1 MKSDYSD
8 IIHLPHHV
16 SKTHPQMS
24 MHDRA
29 AQFSPFAALTGYD
42 SAILET
48 ARLTEE
54 KITLNEDMQELLD
67 IKFQQ
72 LLEHLSEKPLIS
84 ITFFCP
90 DKRKQGG
97 SYVSASGTVKKLDL
111 SAAYPD
117 TGGWNADFSG
127 RYSVHRSSYLHH
139 PVEIRISFFP
149 VPLNHAE
156 VMKDIAHNAG
166 LLLSDMDSFAEL
178 RGRKRLRQIVWE
190 SAGHNPVRR

>member
-54 KITLNEDMQELLD
+54 KITLNEDLQELLD

-84 ITFFCP
+84 ITFFALTNANRAVP
-90 DKRKQGG
+90 MSLYPARSK
-97 SYVSASGTVKKLDL
+97 SSTFSSAS
-111 SAAYPD
+111 SH
-117 TGGWNADFSG
+117 WRMECRFSG
-127 RYSVHRSSYLHH
+127 RYSVHRSSYLHY
-139 PVEIRISFFP
+139 PVEIRISFLPSRFITP
-149 VPLNHAE
+149 R
-156 VMKDIAHNAG
+156 
-166 LLLSDMDSFAEL
+166 S
-178 RGRKRLRQIVWE
+178 
-190 SAGHNPVRR
+190 

>member
-90 DKRKQGG
+90 DKRKQG
-97 SYVSASGTVKKLDL
+97 
-111 SAAYPD
+111 PH

-178 RGRKRLRQIVWE
+178 RGRKRLRQIVWDQLDIILCTGGN
-190 SAGHNPVRR
+190 SVITAGATFFVPAPTI